1 MGFASSKTPPRVWV
15 LPPVWLVYTVWSV
28 KACLDRVAF
37 MVAGSKCGRNMT
49 TGVLPGYARLKTCS
63 E

>member
-1 MGFASSKTPPRVWV
+1 
-15 LPPVWLVYTVWSV
+15 LVYTVWSV